1 MDQPTFKGDTSADVV
16 KDDPNLKEPQPSAPP
31 IENMDHING
40 YDGVT
45 FGGGWCT
52 NKHSYLTF
60 YTKLSINNDQFSHVG
75 ELSVCSWKVLIC
87 LNNKKEKVIAFKWL
101 GYLGLS

>member
-1 MDQPTFKGDTSADVV
+1 MDQPTFKGETSADVV

-52 NKHSYLTF
+52 NKHSILTF
-60 YTKLSINNDQFSHVG
+60 YTKLSINKN
-75 ELSVCSWKVLIC
+75 
-87 LNNKKEKVIAFKWL
+87 AFQ
-101 GYLGLS
+101 